1 MLILSF
7 KYLNKI
13 NICYNLYKLRMD
25 DLKGDLSKI
34 ESKIQ
39 KYNNKKY
46 LLLKKHSDLNM
57 DNTKD
62 T

>member
-34 ESKIQ
+34 ESKI
-39 KYNNKKY
+39 
-46 LLLKKHSDLNM
+46 
-57 DNTKD
+57 
-62 T
+62 